1 MGKVKQKERAE
12 EMTDGTQTELD
23 AMKQEIKSLYKIA
36 GYVEATGNFEDAEAL
51 SRTAD
56 ELSARI
62 GAVELSLAP
71 AVEETPGYIAEPIA
85 A

>member
-1 MGKVKQKERAE
+1 MTTETQKQ
-12 EMTDGTQTELD
+12 LD
-23 AMKQEIKSLYKIA
+23 AMKREVRNLYKIA
-36 GYVEATGNFEDAEAL
+36 GYVEAAGNCEDADAL
-51 SRTAD
+51 NRMAI

>member
-1 MGKVKQKERAE
+1 MTTETQK
-12 EMTDGTQTELD
+12 ELD
-23 AMKQEIKSLYKIA
+23 AMKREVTNLYRIA
-36 GYVEATGNFEDAEAL
+36 GYVEATGNFEDAEAI

-62 GAVELSLAP
+62 EAVKLSLAP
-71 AVEETPGYIAEPIA
+71 ATEETPDVRELIA

>member
-1 MGKVKQKERAE
+1 VRN
-12 EMTDGTQTELD
+12 
-23 AMKQEIKSLYKIA
+23 LYKIA

-56 ELSARI
+56 ELGARI

-71 AVEETPGYIAEPIA
+71 ASEETPADVAEPIA

>member
-1 MGKVKQKERAE
+1 MTTETTKQ
-12 EMTDGTQTELD
+12 LD
-23 AMKQEIKSLYKIA
+23 AMKREVGSLYKIA
-36 GYVEATGNFEDAEAL
+36 AYVEATGNFEDAEAI

-62 GAVELSLAP
+62 DSVALSLEP
-71 AVEETPGYIAEPIA
+71 EVTEERIA

>member
-1 MGKVKQKERAE
+1 MTTETRKQ
-12 EMTDGTQTELD
+12 LD
-23 AMKQEIKSLYKIA
+23 AMKREVKSLYKIA
-36 GYVEATGNFEDAEAL
+36 GYVEAARNFEDAEAI

-62 GAVELSLAP
+62 DAIELSLAP
-71 AVEETPGYIAEPIA
+71 AVEETPDYIAEPIA

>member
-1 MGKVKQKERAE
+1 MTTETQK
-12 EMTDGTQTELD
+12 ELD
-23 AMKQEIKSLYKIA
+23 AMKREVASLYRIA
-36 GYVEATGNFEDAEAL
+36 AYVEATGNFEDAEAI

-56 ELSARI
+56 ELSVRI

-71 AVEETPGYIAEPIA
+71 ACEETPADVREPMA

>member
-1 MGKVKQKERAE
+1 MTAATQK
-12 EMTDGTQTELD
+12 ELD
-23 AMKQEIKSLYKIA
+23 AMKRDVRNLYRIA

-56 ELSARI
+56 EIGNRI
-62 GAVELSLAP
+62 AAVELSLEP
-71 AVEETPGYIAEPIA
+71 ATEETPADVAEPIA